1 MENGGNGALSTLD
14 RWWVI
19 DANNYTTKPVSN
31 MTFRYADIDMN
42 GNPFLAEN
50 SLKAQRWDVTLNN
63 GLGGW
68 NPPDFFGANTVNVS
82 ANTVTVNNVTNYSPW
97 VLHDDLTT
105 GNAPLPIEL
114 LSFAA
119 DCDNGRIRLSW
130 ETATEVNNDYF
141 TIQRSLDLV
150 SYTDIAVV
158 SGTGNSNAINGY
170 DAYDNEPLL
179 GKTTYYRLMQTD
191 FNGEFET
198 FAPVSVS
205 CSSDLNDVITLYPNP
220 AATML
225 NVAMNVESEDTGAIN
240 IYNELGQLVKFLK
253 VQSYAGSNNF
263 TMDVSELPNGQ
274 YYVCFAMQNKRYPVQ
289 KLVVIR

>member
-1 MENGGNGALSTLD
+1 
-14 RWWVI
+14 
-19 DANNYTTKPVSN
+19 
-31 MTFRYADIDMN
+31 
-42 GNPFLAEN
+42 
-50 SLKAQRWDVTLNN
+50 
-63 GLGGW
+63 
-68 NPPDFFGANTVNVS
+68 
-82 ANTVTVNNVTNYSPW
+82 
-97 VLHDDLTT
+97 
-105 GNAPLPIEL
+105 
-114 LSFAA
+114 
-119 DCDNGRIRLSW
+119 
-130 ETATEVNNDYF
+130 
-141 TIQRSLDLV
+141 
-150 SYTDIAVV
+150 
-158 SGTGNSNAINGY
+158 
-170 DAYDNEPLL
+170 
-179 GKTTYYRLMQTD
+179 MQTD